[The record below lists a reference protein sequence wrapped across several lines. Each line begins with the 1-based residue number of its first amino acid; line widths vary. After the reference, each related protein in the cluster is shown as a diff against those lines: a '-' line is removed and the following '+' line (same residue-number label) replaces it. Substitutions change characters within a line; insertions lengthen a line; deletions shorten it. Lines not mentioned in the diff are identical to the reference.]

1 MQDLQK
7 LISGL
12 RSGDRLSLSKCIT
25 LAESEAFAHQDLK
38 DELIREIE
46 KEEYRT
52 FRLAV
57 TGLPGSGKSTLIDSL
72 GMHWVERGHK
82 VAVLAVDPSSSF
94 SMGSVLGDKTRM
106 TRLASSE
113 NAFIRP
119 SPSRLKLGG
128 IAAHTYETIL
138 LCEAAGF
145 DRIIIE
151 TVGVGQSETMASLL
165 SDACLLVLVAGTGDD
180 IQGVKKGILE
190 TADFVFVNKA
200 DGPME
205 KQAKAYALELQ
216 SISSLWPLR
225 RNGKHAGVMWGSA
238 GENIQI
244 DELLSAAEAFFSEV
258 SRNGQ
263 WHRHRRVQHKEWF
276 QSLWKEWIFSHLQTS
291 GWFVEMQ
298 KEAER
303 DLEKGESISS
313 LLLGMKRKVKD
324 RF

>member
-1 MQDLQK
+1 MQNLQK

-25 LAESEAFAHQDLK
+25 LAESEASAHQDLK

-106 TRLASSE
+106 TRLAASE

-151 TVGVGQSETMASLL
+151 TVGVGQSETMAASL
-165 SDACLLVLVAGTGDD
+165 SDACLLVLVSGTGDD

-200 DGPME
+200 DGPTE
-205 KQAKAYALELQ
+205 KQAKAYAADLQ
-216 SISSLWPLR
+216 SISSLWPR
-225 RNGKHAGVMWGSA
+225 RRTGQQAEVMSGSA
-238 GENIQI
+238 LGDIHTK
-244 DELLSAAEAFFSEV
+244 ELLTRLEHFFRTVLNS
-258 SRNGQ
+258 GT
-263 WHRHRRVQHKEWF
+263 WAMHRKDQKQEWF
-276 QSLWKEWIFSHLQTS
+276 HSVWKEWMFKHLQS
-291 GWFVEMQ
+291 SAWL
-298 KEAER
+298 R
-303 DLEKGESISS
+303 S
-313 LLLGMKRKVKD
+313 LLQQAEHDLDKGKLVSAILPRLKQKVREK
-324 RF
+324 F